1 MATERRVIRMELN
14 RVEGDM
20 EVKLE
25 LDDHTVTDAWCVGT
39 MFRGF
44 EQILVGRDP
53 ADALVIAPRICG
65 ICSTSQLYAAASA
78 LETAYGQPIAAN
90 GTRIRNL
97 CLMAESVM
105 SDARHSFLMFAPDFC
120 NTAYAGHPLHD
131 RVVELFAPPFKGRLA
146 RETVEHTK
154 RILAIVIAFGGA
166 WPHSTYMMP
175 GGVTCELDEARLA
188 ECDAA
193 IDEYETWYEHSV
205 LGCPSEEW
213 LALETAEDL
222 EAWLEEPAHRDGAL
236 GVFATFTTSVGLETL
251 GRGTPHLLSTG
262 CYYDPERWQPPFEER
277 PCLQPGGFY
286 DGETG
291 TITAFSHWQV
301 AEHMRYS
308 RLADPGAPRHPWESE
323 TRPDDTREESYS
335 LAKATRYDDRV
346 VQLGPLS
353 DLVLA
358 GDPLTRSLLEVQG
371 PSTWLR
377 QFTRL
382 HRPVAALREMRR
394 TVGEL
399 RADLAEPTYVPAEP
413 RPDGD
418 GFGAINAARGSLG
431 HWVRIRDG
439 KIANYQ
445 VITPTAW
452 NGSPRDNS
460 GRRGHWEESFVGLE
474 IADLDNPVELFHVVR
489 SHDACLVCTVHLAR
503 GRDAARTFAIA

>member
-1 MATERRVIRMELN
+1 MASERRVIRMELN

-25 LDDHTVTDAWCVGT
+25 LEGHTVTDAWCVGT

-44 EQILVGRDP
+44 EQILLGRDP

-65 ICSTSQLYAAASA
+65 ICSTSQLYAATSA
-78 LETAYGQPIAAN
+78 LETAYQQPIAAN

-120 NTAYAGHPLHD
+120 NPAYAKHPLHD
-131 RVVELFAPPFKGRLA
+131 RVVELFEPPFKGRLA
-146 RETVEHTK
+146 RETVEETK
-154 RILAIVIAFGGA
+154 RILAVVIAFGGS

-175 GGVTCELDEARLA
+175 GGVTCELDEARLH
-188 ECDAA
+188 ECDVA
-193 IDEYETWYEHSV
+193 IDAYQAWYERSV
-205 LGCPSEEW
+205 LGCPSDEW
-213 LALETAEDL
+213 LTLETAEDL
-222 EAWLEEPAHRDGAL
+222 ASWLEGHRDSAVGI
-236 GVFATFTTSVGLETL
+236 FATFATSIGLEDL
-251 GRGTPHLLSTG
+251 GTGTRDLLSTG

-277 PCLQPGGFY
+277 PCLRDGGFY
-286 DGETG
+286 DGETD
-291 TITAFSHWQV
+291 TIEPFSHFEV

-308 RLADPGAPRHPWESE
+308 RLADPGTPRHPWQSE
-323 TRPDDTREESYS
+323 TRPDDARSESYS
-335 LAKATRYDDRV
+335 LAKATRYTDRV

-358 GDPLTRSLLEVQG
+358 GDPLARSLLAVQG

-377 QFTRL
+377 QFARL
-382 HRPVAALREMRR
+382 HRPVAALQEMRE
-394 TVGEL
+394 TVSEL
-399 RADLAEPTYVPAEP
+399 RAHLGEPTYIPCEP
-413 RPDGD
+413 RADGD

-431 HWVRIRDG
+431 HWVRVRDG
-439 KIANYQ
+439 KIDNYQ

-452 NGSPRDNS
+452 NGSPRDNT

-474 IADLDNPVELFHVVR
+474 IADLDNPVELFHLVR

-503 GRDAARTFAIA
+503 GRSFTL

>member
-1 MATERRVIRMELN
+1 MELN

-20 EVKLE
+20 EVRLE
-25 LDDHTVTDAWCVGT
+25 LDGNTVTDAWCVGT

-53 ADALVIAPRICG
+53 ADSLVIAPRICG
-65 ICSTSQLYAAASA
+65 ICSTSQLYAATSA
-78 LETAYGQPIAAN
+78 LETAYETPIAAN

-105 SDARHSFLMFAPDFC
+105 SDARHTFLMFTPDFC
-120 NTAYAGHPLHD
+120 NPAYLEHPLAATVH
-131 RVVELFAPPFKGRLA
+131 ELFEPPFKGRLA
-146 RETVEHTK
+146 RATVEHTK
-154 RILAIVIAFGGA
+154 RILAIVIAFGGQ

-175 GGVTCELDEARLA
+175 GGVTCTLDEAKLD
-188 ECDAA
+188 ECAAA
-193 IDEYETWYEHSV
+193 IDLYEDWYERDV
-205 LGCPSEEW
+205 LGCTSAEW
-213 LALETAEDL
+213 LALATAEDFD
-222 EAWLEEPAHRDGAL
+222 AWLDAPAHRESAV
-236 GVFATFTTSVGLETL
+236 GVFARFGRSVGLHEL
-251 GRGTPHLLSTG
+251 GRGTPNLLSAGT
-262 CYYDPERWQPPFEER
+262 YYDPERWQPPFRER
-277 PCLQPGGFY
+277 PCLAPGGFY
-286 DGETG
+286 DGEAE
-291 TITAFSHWQV
+291 TIEPFSHLAV

-308 RLADPGAPRHPWESE
+308 RLADPGSARHPWDSQ
-323 TRPDDTREESYS
+323 TVPDDSQEESYS
-335 LAKATRYDDRV
+335 LAKATRYQDRV

-358 GDPLTRSLLEVQG
+358 GDPLIRSMLSAQG

-382 HRPVAALREMRR
+382 HRPVGTLRAMRE
-394 TVGEL
+394 TVDEL
-399 RADLAEPTYVPAEP
+399 RAHLSEPTFVHCEP

-439 KIANYQ
+439 RIANYQ

-452 NGSPRDNS
+452 NGSPRDDT

-474 IADLDNPVELFHVVR
+474 IEDLDNPVELFHVVR

-503 GRDAARTFAIA
+503 TRGTSRRFTLR

>member
-1 MATERRVIRMELN
+1 MATERRTIRVELN

-20 EVKLE
+20 EVRLE
-25 LDDHTVTDAWCVGT
+25 LEGNTVTDAWCVGT

-44 EQILVGRDP
+44 EQILEGRDP

-78 LETAYGQPIAAN
+78 LETAYGMPIAAN

-105 SDARHSFLMFAPDFC
+105 SDARHTFLMFTPDFC
-120 NTAYAGHPLHD
+120 NPAYSRHPLWE
-131 RVVELFAPPFKGRLA
+131 RVNELFEPPFKGRLP
-146 RETVEHTK
+146 RETVEATK
-154 RILAIVIAFGGA
+154 RILAVVIAFGGQ

-175 GGVTCELDEARLA
+175 GGVTCALDESKLA
-188 ECDAA
+188 ECSEA
-193 IDEYETWYEHSV
+193 IDAYVQWYEREV
-205 LGCPSEEW
+205 LGCSSEEW
-213 LALETAEDL
+213 LALETAGDFD
-222 EAWLEEPAHRDGAL
+222 AWMQEPAHADSAV
-236 GVFATFTTSVGLETL
+236 GVFTRFGRSAGLHEL
-251 GRGTPHLLSTG
+251 GQGSPHLLSTG
-262 CYYDPERWQPPFEER
+262 CYYDPERWQPPFDTR

-286 DGETG
+286 DGEQQTVEP
-291 TITAFSHWQV
+291 FSHLSV
-301 AEHMRYS
+301 AEHMRHS
-308 RLADPGAPRHPWESE
+308 RLADPGAASHPWES
-323 TRPDDTREESYS
+323 TTAPDESRDEAYS
-335 LAKATRYDDRV
+335 YAKATRYDGQV

-358 GDPLTRSLLEVQG
+358 GDPLIRSLFSDQG

-382 HRPVAALREMRR
+382 HRPVATLVAMRD
-394 TVGEL
+394 TVAEL
-399 RADLAEPTYVPAEP
+399 RDRLDEPTYIRTEP
-413 RPDGD
+413 LLDGD
-418 GFGAINAARGSLG
+418 GFGAINAARGSLA

-452 NGSPRDNS
+452 NGSPRDNT

-474 IADLDNPVELFHVVR
+474 LRDPDNPVELFHVVR
-489 SHDACLVCTVHLAR
+489 SHDACLVCTVHVAS
-503 GRDAARTFAIA
+503 GRRSARTFTFW

>member
-1 MATERRVIRMELN
+1 MATKRHVIRMELN

-20 EVKLE
+20 EVRLE
-25 LDDHTVTDAWCVGT
+25 LEGHAVTDAWCVGT

-44 EQILVGRDP
+44 EQILAGRD
-53 ADALVIAPRICG
+53 AGDALVIAPRICG

-78 LETAYGQPIAAN
+78 LETAYELPIAAN

-120 NTAYAGHPLHD
+120 NPAYRDHPLYG
-131 RVVELFAPPFKGRLA
+131 RVNELFEAPFKGGVA
-146 RETVEHTK
+146 RETVEYTK
-154 RILAIVIAFGGA
+154 RILAIVIAFGGQ

-175 GGVTCELDEARLA
+175 GGVTCALDEARLA
-188 ECDAA
+188 ECVAA
-193 IDEYETWYEHSV
+193 IDAYQGWYERAV
-205 LGCPSEEW
+205 LGCTSERW
-213 LALETAEDL
+213 LSLETADDL
-222 EAWLEEPAHRDGAL
+222 DAWLDVPAHRDGAV
-236 GVFATFTTSVGLETL
+236 GVFTTFGRSIGLCEL
-251 GRGTPHLLSTG
+251 GKGTPNLLSTG
-262 CYYDPERWQPPFEER
+262 SYYDPELWQPPFRER

-286 DGETG
+286 DGEKD
-291 TITAFSHWQV
+291 TIEPFSHRAV
-301 AEHMRYS
+301 AEHMRFS
-308 RLADPGAPRHPWESE
+308 RLADPGSAQHPWDSE
-323 TRPDDTREESYS
+323 TSPDDSREEAYS
-335 LAKATRYDDRV
+335 LAKATRYKDRV
-346 VQLGPLS
+346 VQLGPLA

-358 GDPLTRSLLEVQG
+358 GDPLIRSLLCIQG

-382 HRPVAALREMRR
+382 HRPVGLLQAMRR

-399 RADLAEPTYVPAEP
+399 RAHLAEPTLIRSEP

-439 KIANYQ
+439 RIANYQ

-452 NGSPRDNS
+452 NGSPRDNT

-474 IADLDNPVELFHVVR
+474 IEDLDNPVELFHVVR
-489 SHDACLVCTVHLAR
+489 SHDACLVCTVHVAR
-503 GRDAARTFAIA
+503 GKSASRSFTFW